1 MTDNSAYRDLI
12 DQTVLNLVQIS
23 QIMRESDASDSD
35 VHMVLDMA
43 LDLRGHALPFLD
55 LRA

>member
-23 QIMRESDASDSD
+23 QFMRESDASDSD
-35 VHMVLDMA
+35 VHMVLDIS
-43 LDLRGHALPFLD
+43 
-55 LRA
+55 

>member
-23 QIMRESDASDSD
+23 QFMRESDASDSD

-55 LRA
+55 LRV

>member
-23 QIMRESDASDSD
+23 QFMRESEASDSD

>member
-1 MTDNSAYRDLI
+1 MADSSAYRDLI

-23 QIMRESDASDSD
+23 QFMRESDASDSD

>member
-1 MTDNSAYRDLI
+1 MTDNSAYRELI

-23 QIMRESDASDSD
+23 QFMRESDASDSD

>member
-1 MTDNSAYRDLI
+1 MADNSAYRDLI

-23 QIMRESDASDSD
+23 QFMRESDASDSD